1 MSQHSEMQDLW
12 TTLKGDFKTLF
23 PSDIYETWF
32 EPIRGVE
39 ENDKSLTLS
48 APNEF
53 AKIWIQDNYLDL
65 IIQKAHL
72 KLGKSLDII
81 VKVSS
86 DEGGEL
92 DNQATKLKDNQNE
105 RIARIKSKDNK
116 QHLGNRLSERN
127 LSLNPANTFDNFIV
141 GTSNQ
146 LAHAA
151 SVAVAEAPARAYNP
165 LFLYGDSGLGKTH
178 LMHAIAHTI
187 VKEKTYPKVIYVSC
201 EKFTNEYIRALQ
213 ENKLVNF
220 RKDFRNID
228 VLLIDDIQFL
238 AGKEGIQEEF
248 FHTFND
254 LFESQRQICLSSDR
268 PASEISKLESRL
280 LSRFQWGMVTDIQ
293 APDLETRVAI
303 LSKKAASRGY
313 NIPVDIIQFLA
324 ERITR
329 NVRRLEGALT
339 RVACASV
346 LQNPLDIPNVE
357 QLLQDILQE
366 EALNQITIEMI
377 QKKVVEYYQLRLSD
391 MVSKRRP
398 NNIAFPRQIAM
409 YISRLHTNHS
419 LQDIGEAFGGR
430 DHGTVIHACKTVENI
445 MDQDEAVAR
454 SVEYLTKQLTNQN
467 PQ

>member
-1 MSQHSEMQDLW
+1 MSQHSVKQDLW
-12 TTLKGDFKTLF
+12 TTLKSDFKTLF

-32 EPIRGVE
+32 EPIHGME
-39 ENDKSLTLS
+39 ENENSLTLS

-65 IIQKAHL
+65 INHKAHL
-72 KLGKSLDII
+72 MLGRPLDII
-81 VKVSS
+81 IKVFN
-86 DEGGEL
+86 DENGEF
-92 DNQATKLKDNQNE
+92 DHQTTKLKDNRNE
-105 RIARIKSKDNK
+105 KTSRLAYKDNRR
-116 QHLGNRLSERN
+116 HLEIRLSERY
-127 LSLNPANTFDNFIV
+127 LSLNPANTFENFIV

-151 SVAVAEAPARAYNP
+151 SVAVADAPARAYNP

-187 VKEKTYPKVIYVSC
+187 VKEKTHPRVIYVSC

-268 PASEISKLESRL
+268 PASEISKLENRL

-303 LSKKAASRGY
+303 LSQKAASRGY
-313 NIPVDIIQFLA
+313 NIPVDVIQFLA

-346 LQNPLDIPNVE
+346 LQNPLEISHVE

-445 MDQDEAVAR
+445 MEQDESVAR
-454 SVEYLTKQLTNQN
+454 SVEYLTKQLTHQN